1 MKAKCEEIV
10 IERYLKGN
18 INNEFKDELLWVIN
32 LRRDNGQYLEILFR
46 LLQEDSQEKLK
57 VLETI
62 VEMIKK
68 QMIADNRDFQIR
80 DPIKFVNNVLEE
92 LEHELSKES

>member
-18 INNEFKDELLWVIN
+18 ISNEFKDELLWVIN

-46 LLQEDSQEKLK
+46 LLEDESSEKLK
-57 VLETI
+57 ILETI
-62 VEMIKK
+62 VNMIKK
-68 QMIADNRDFQIR
+68 QIIADNRDFQVR
-80 DPIKFVNNVLEE
+80 DPKKFVNNLLEE
-92 LEHELSKES
+92 LEHELSE